1 MVNITLKSMLTYIV
15 RMVLKNTCLI
25 NIEYN

>member
-1 MVNITLKSMLTYIV
+1 MVNVTLTLMLTYIV
-15 RMVLKNTCLI
+15 RMVLKNTCLM